1 MIARPG
7 LVLIKLNAL
16 KKNIALTDASP
27 MAFLQYE
34 AQLKRRDE
42 AGQTVDAY
50 RAAFEEQ
57 LYRNKQLMVQLAEIA
72 VTGPSKYEKAK
83 VILKNLIHLLNDGK

>member
-1 MIARPG
+1 M
-7 LVLIKLNAL
+7 
-16 KKNIALTDASP
+16 
-27 MAFLQYE
+27 
-34 AQLKRRDE
+34 
-42 AGQTVDAY
+42 DAY